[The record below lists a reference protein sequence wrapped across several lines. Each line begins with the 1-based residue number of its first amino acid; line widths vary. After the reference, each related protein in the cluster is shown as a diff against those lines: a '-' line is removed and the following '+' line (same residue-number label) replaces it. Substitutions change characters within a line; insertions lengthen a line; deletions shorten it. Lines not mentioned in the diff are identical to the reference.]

1 MRDLKQALE
10 RIESRLQKIYPNV
23 SLDVIKSIEELIT
36 SFSGQSDEHAPLQP
50 EKKAWDQQDVVLI
63 TYADQIAEADGL
75 PSSPLAT
82 PTLATLK
89 KFLNRYSVPNF
100 INTVHLLPFYPYT
113 SDDGF
118 SVVDYC
124 DLSEGTGDWNDVKQL
139 NEDVYLMFDL
149 VLNHCSQKS
158 DWFQRFLNCE
168 EPYDQFFHT
177 VDPSK
182 DLSLVTRP
190 RSLPLLTEYETVK
203 GPKHVWTTFSD
214 DQVDLNFGNP
224 IVLLEFL
231 KILLFYVQ
239 QGARIVRLDA
249 IAFLWK
255 EIGTTC
261 VHLEQTHEVVKLM
274 RDVLEIAAPGV
285 ILLTETNVPHKE
297 NVSYFGDG
305 DEAQMVYQFSLPP
318 LLLDAFIHQDPTPL
332 RKWLEDLEPIPG
344 GTTFFNFASSHDGIG
359 VRPVEDLLE
368 TDRFDS
374 LIEAM
379 RERGAYIGTRKQ
391 PDGSD
396 TAYELNIT
404 YIDALSDPYD
414 PSDTNWVRSD
424 TDIRRFISSQAIML
438 ALPGIPGVYFHSL
451 VGTPNDS
458 HGAKESKIPR
468 RINRRKYDL
477 NEVCQILD
485 DQTSSQAKVF
495 AAYQKLLQ
503 CRIERPAFHPDG
515 ECKVIDLGDSRLF
528 AFERTSV
535 DESETVVVVTNPTA
549 NAIEFTLESGRQYQ
563 DVLTKNDIASTTC
576 IRPFDFHW
584 IRVVS

>member
-10 RIESRLQKIYPNV
+10 RIESRLKNIYPNV
-23 SLDVIKSIEELIT
+23 LPSTIDSIEELIK
-36 SFSGQSDEHAPLQP
+36 SLSVRWDDEKVQFRP
-50 EKKAWDQQDVVLI
+50 EKKRWDQTDIVLI
-63 TYADQIAEADGL
+63 TYADQVAQTD
-75 PSSPLAT
+75 SPHT
-82 PTLATLK
+82 PTLESLK
-89 KFLNRYSVPNF
+89 TFLNRYSIPEF
-100 INTVHLLPFYPYT
+100 INTVHLLPFYPFT

-118 SVVDYC
+118 SVVDYY
-124 DLSEGTGDWNDVKQL
+124 DLADGTGSWDDVNRL

-149 VLNHCSQKS
+149 VLNHCSKQS
-158 DWFQRFLNCE
+158 EWFQRFLECE
-168 EPYDQFFHT
+168 EPYDQFFHA
-177 VDPSK
+177 VDPEE

-190 RSLPLLTEYETVK
+190 RSLPLLTKFKTSN
-203 GPKHVWTTFSD
+203 GPKHVWTTFSE
-214 DQVDLNFGNP
+214 DQVDLNFSNP

-255 EIGTTC
+255 EMGTTC

-318 LLLDAFIHQDPTPL
+318 LLLDMFTHQDPTPL
-332 RKWLEDLEPIPG
+332 RNWLENLEQTPR

-359 VRPVEDLLE
+359 VRPLEGLLNPE
-368 TDRFDS
+368 RFNS
-374 LIEAM
+374 LVDEM
-379 RERGAYIGTRKQ
+379 RKRGAYIGTRKQ

-414 PSDTNWVRSD
+414 SSDENWVRSD
-424 TDIRRFISSQAIML
+424 ADIRKFICSQAIML
-438 ALPGIPGVYFHSL
+438 SLPGIPGVYFHSL
-451 VGTPNDS
+451 VGTPND
-458 HGAKESKIPR
+458 GASAAESGIPR

-485 DQTSSQAKVF
+485 DQDSSQAKVF
-495 AAYQKLLQ
+495 MAYQKLLR
-503 CRIERPAFHPDG
+503 CRIECTAFHPDA
-515 ECKVIDLGDSRLF
+515 ECKVIDVGDSQLF
-528 AFERTSV
+528 AFQRTAV
-535 DESETVVVVTNPTA
+535 DESENVIVIANPTA
-549 NAIEFTLESGRQYQ
+549 TEIEFTLDGRQRYQ
-563 DVLTKNDIASTTC
+563 DVLMEADMRSTNT
-576 IRPFDFHW
+576 ISPFGFLW
-584 IRVVS
+584 LRVV

>member
-1 MRDLKQALE
+1 MRDLNQALE
-10 RIESRLQKIYPNV
+10 RIESRLNKIYPNV
-23 SLDVIKSIEELIT
+23 LPNVIDSIEELIK
-36 SFSGQSDEHAPLQP
+36 SFSVKLDEGKNQFQP
-50 EKKAWDQQDVVLI
+50 DKKNWDHTDIVLI
-63 TYADQIAEADGL
+63 TYADQVAETD
-75 PSSPLAT
+75 SPKT
-82 PTLATLK
+82 PTLATLRR
-89 KFLNRYSVPNF
+89 FLNRYSVPEF
-100 INTVHLLPFYPYT
+100 INTVHLLPFYPFT

-124 DLSEGTGDWNDVKQL
+124 DLADGTGDWNDVKRL

-149 VLNHCSQKS
+149 VLNHCSKQS
-158 DWFQRFLNCE
+158 EWFQRFLECE
-168 EPYDQFFHT
+168 PPYDQFFHA
-177 VDPSK
+177 VDPDE

-190 RSLPLLTEYETVK
+190 RSLPLLTKFDTSN

-239 QGARIVRLDA
+239 HGARIVRLDA

-318 LLLDAFIHQDPTPL
+318 LLLDAFTHQDPTPL
-332 RKWLEDLEPIPG
+332 RNWLENLEPIPD

-359 VRPVEDLLE
+359 VRPLEGLLE
-368 TDRFDS
+368 PERFNS
-374 LIEAM
+374 LVDEM
-379 RERGAYIGTRKQ
+379 RKRGAFIGTRKQ

-404 YIDALSDPYD
+404 YIDALSEPYD
-414 PSDTNWVRSD
+414 STDESWVRSD
-424 TDIRRFISSQAIML
+424 TDIRKFISSQAIML
-438 ALPGIPGVYFHSL
+438 SLPGIPGIYFHSL
-451 VGTPNDS
+451 VGTPNDCAS
-458 HGAKESKIPR
+458 AVESGIPR

-485 DQTSSQAKVF
+485 DQESSQAKVF
-495 AAYQKLLQ
+495 AAYQNLLR
-503 CRIERPAFHPDG
+503 CRIECSAFHPDA
-515 ECKVIDLGDSRLF
+515 ECKVIDLGDSHLF
-528 AFERTSV
+528 GYQRKSV
-535 DESETVVVVTNPTA
+535 DESETVIVVANPTA
-549 NAIEFTLESGRQYQ
+549 TKIEFSLDGSQRYQ
-563 DVLTKNDIASTTC
+563 DVLTKTDVASRSV
-576 IRPFDFHW
+576 ISPFDFLW
-584 IRVVS
+584 LRVV